1 MNLLMDMFHAVAA
14 IGLSLVGY
22 WFGLVLGAPVNMDGD
37 LGLLFAVLIM
47 GAYNIVLM
55 EKRKQKD

>member
-1 MNLLMDMFHAVAA
+1 MFHAVAA

-22 WFGLVLGAPVNMDGD
+22 CFGVILGAPINMDGD

-55 EKRKQKD
+55 EKRNKKD